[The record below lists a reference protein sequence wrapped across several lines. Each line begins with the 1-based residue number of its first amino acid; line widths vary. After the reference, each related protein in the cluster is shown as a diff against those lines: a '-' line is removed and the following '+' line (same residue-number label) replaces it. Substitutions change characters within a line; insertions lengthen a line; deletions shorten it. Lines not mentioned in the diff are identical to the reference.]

1 MPELGYCFQRQ
12 RIAFFCSVKKK
23 KINKIQ
29 AKVWGMHFKMLMKTI
44 DGEKELRAKNL
55 ETEEGSC
62 LMETWKR
69 RGEPEKKQSQKPG
82 RKIFRQRGNQ
92 TKCQRRLAGKE
103 G

>member
-69 RGEPEKKQSQKPG
+69 RGEPEKKIVSETRKENIQAKRKPDKMLEETG
-82 RKIFRQRGNQ
+82 R
-92 TKCQRRLAGKE
+92 
-103 G
+103 